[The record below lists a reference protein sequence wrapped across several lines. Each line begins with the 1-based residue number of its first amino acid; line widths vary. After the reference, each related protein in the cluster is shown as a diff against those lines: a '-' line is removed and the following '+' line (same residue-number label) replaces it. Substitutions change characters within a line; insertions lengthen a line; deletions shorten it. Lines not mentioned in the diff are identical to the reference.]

1 LNSSIEEEKHKA
13 LIQFETST
21 VSQGNEF
28 LGPLL
33 EAAKSKIACT
43 LFYQSFKENEVKQ
56 YSIHPLLLKEYL
68 NRWYLVAFVPERDK
82 ILTFGLERMI
92 SIETSKT
99 KFTVPKG
106 FSPETFFQYSMGIS
120 ESTGKPEKIEL
131 RFSAVAAKLVE
142 TQPLHSSQKK
152 LKESKEGTVFQFEL
166 HPCQE
171 LYNFILSYGNEVEVL
186 KPSSL
191 RKEILR
197 RLDLAMK
204 NYK

>member
-1 LNSSIEEEKHKA
+1 M
-13 LIQFETST
+13 
-21 VSQGNEF
+21 
-28 LGPLL
+28 
-33 EAAKSKIACT
+33 
-43 LFYQSFKENEVKQ
+43 KQ
-56 YSIHPLLLKEYL
+56 YTIHPLLLKEYL

-82 ILTFGLERMI
+82 ILTFGLERI
-92 SIETSKT
+92 VSIETGKT

-106 FSPETFFQYSMGIS
+106 FSPQTFFKYSMGIS
-120 ESTGKPEKIEL
+120 ESIGNPEKIEL
-131 RFSAVAAKLVE
+131 RFSTVAAKLVE

-152 LKESKEGTVFQFEL
+152 IKESKAGTDFQFEL

-186 KPSSL
+186 KPASL

-204 NYK
+204 NYD